1 MTDEP
6 YADERQNFAARAMD
20 MSRNALKEA
29 MAWDLFKWVVIALL
43 AANILL
49 LAVVSGG
56 IRGAIADLKQD
67 RGASTQDVADV
78 GKQIAD
84 IKAGL
89 TQAIS
94 EMRAALH
101 DDVAKIGA
109 KLDARVQQPP
119 KPAAAAPPPPAAP
132 KPAAKPRPQ

>member
-6 YADERQNFAARAMD
+6 YRDMRQNFPARALD
-20 MSRNALKEA
+20 MGRNAIKEA
-29 MAWDLFKWVVIALL
+29 IAWDLFKWVVIALL
-43 AANILL
+43 IANILL

-56 IRGAIADLKQD
+56 IRGAVAELKQD
-67 RGASTQDVADV
+67 SGSSAQDAADV

-94 EMRAALH
+94 EMRSVLH
-101 DDVAKIGA
+101 DDVAKISA
-109 KLDARVQQPP
+109 KLDARAQQPP
-119 KPAAAAPPPPAAP
+119 KPTTPPATP
-132 KPAAKPRPQ
+132 KPAAKPPKPQ

>member
-6 YADERQNFAARAMD
+6 YTDVRQNFTARAMD
-20 MSRNALKEA
+20 MSRVALKEA

-43 AANILL
+43 TATILL
-49 LAVVSGG
+49 LALLVGG
-56 IRGAIADLKQD
+56 IRSDIAELKQN
-67 RGASTQDVADV
+67 RGPNAEDMAAI

-84 IKAGL
+84 AKAGL

-94 EMRAALH
+94 EMQSGLR
-101 DDVAKIGA
+101 DDVAKISA

-119 KPAAAAPPPPAAP
+119 KPAAPPVAP
-132 KPAAKPRPQ
+132 KPAAKPKPQ